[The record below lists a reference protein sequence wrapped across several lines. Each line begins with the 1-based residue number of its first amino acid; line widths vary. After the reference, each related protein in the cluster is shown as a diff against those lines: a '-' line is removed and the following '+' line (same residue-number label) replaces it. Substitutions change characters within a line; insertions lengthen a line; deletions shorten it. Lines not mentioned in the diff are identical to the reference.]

1 MKVRMG
7 IAPAATESADRFAG
21 TVDRAEALGIDSLW
35 LSEVV
40 FGPSVEPFVGMGYAL
55 SRTTRMKVGTG
66 VAILPGRHPVLVAK
80 QLASLSA
87 LAPGRVLPAFGLHP
101 ARPEEKSVFPIAAAP
116 AAPSSTS
123 RWNCSGC
130 CSGRRG

>member
-1 MKVRMG
+1 MKVRIG
-7 IAPAATESADRFAG
+7 IAPTATESAAHFAE

-40 FGPSVEPFVGMGYAL
+40 FGPSVEPFIGMGYAL
-55 SRTTRMKVGTG
+55 SRTARLKVGTG

-80 QLASLSA
+80 QLVSLAA
-87 LAPGRVLPAFGLHP
+87 LAPAGYCPPSASTRPGS
-101 ARPEEKSVFPIAAAP
+101 AREVPSPSRETP

-123 RWNCSGC
+123 RWSCSGC
-130 CSGRRG
+130 CSGRRA